1 MCVSLSR
8 KALSLVYVA
17 VPCTKSCRGRTSAGC
32 YPEGLTMTN
41 DDNDG
46 GWSEVP
52 HSHKVHRR
60 IVLNLDEAWAIWW
73 ALYTF
78 ANNRPRDGWS
88 RTRAEKILAKIE
100 ALKDALERDRE
111 KAVRRERRESK
122 GP

>member
-1 MCVSLSR
+1 
-8 KALSLVYVA
+8 
-17 VPCTKSCRGRTSAGC
+17 
-32 YPEGLTMTN
+32 MTN

-46 GWSEVP
+46 GWSEMSP
-52 HSHKVHRR
+52 NHKVHRR

-100 ALKDALERDRE
+100 ALKDALVADGTVNAGMRAKLE
-111 KAVRRERRESK
+111 AGFHALAAGAAGVRIAGLGALK
-122 GP
+122 GKDTGTLLSLTPSMT

>member
-1 MCVSLSR
+1 MSLSR
-8 KALSLVYVA
+8 NALSLVYLA

-111 KAVRRERRESK
+111 KAVRRERRKSK